1 MSDTMTMRDA
11 ELRVLGVLIEKS
23 LAQPAYYPMTVNA
36 ITVAANQKNNRDP
49 VTDYSEGEVSDA
61 LASLRRRQWVTQA
74 EPERNSR
81 SVKFRH
87 CVEERTGWNAAQRA
101 LMAELLVRGP
111 QTLGELRG
119 RASRMTHLDS
129 ADYTRDLL
137 TELERCDP
145 PCVVEMEREAG
156 KSARRFRQLLG
167 GEAPPMTPEPSSS
180 APRPAFD
187 DVPHDAAGSDDAAEP
202 LASRVD
208 RLEREIDALREEIAE
223 LRMSRSATPDGQG

>member
-36 ITVAANQKNNRDP
+36 ITAAANQKNNRDP

-87 CVEERTGWNAAQRA
+87 CVEEQTGWNAAQRA

-137 TELERCDP
+137 AELETCNP
-145 PCVVEMEREAG
+145 PYVAEMEREAG

-167 GEAPPMTPEPSSS
+167 GEAPPMAPEPTPS
-180 APRPAFD
+180 APRRAFD
-187 DVPHDAAGSDDAAEP
+187 DVPHDAAGSDDASES
-202 LASRVD
+202 LSSRMD
-208 RLEREIDALREEIAE
+208 RLEREVEALRAEFAE
-223 LRMSRSATPDGQG
+223 LRASRSATSDGPG